1 MQLGFMPDR
10 GTTGAL
16 CTPLVAR
23 EVCFCVFE
31 MLSRCLLVSCE
42 KTDHQKKDDSSSKNR
57 VQQQCKIK
65 NQSQYQLQPTTK
77 CYC

>member
-31 MLSRCLLVSCE
+31 MLSRCLLVGCE
-42 KTDHQKKDDSSSKNR
+42 KTEHQKKDDSSSKNR
-57 VQQQCKIK
+57 NEATMQ
-65 NQSQYQLQPTTK
+65 NQKSESVPATANH
-77 CYC
+77 